1 MKFFLDTAS
10 IDKIKFWKKFD
21 LVQGVT
27 TNPTLLSKEG
37 SDSTKVIKEICKIVD
52 GDISAQVTEKEP
64 SNMIEQAKFLKSI
77 DKKIVIKL
85 PCTLNG
91 VTAAKVLAKK
101 KYKINIT
108 LGFDPAQFG
117 VFRDINITYFSF
129 IIGRVED
136 FGDSNISNIPILRD
150 MIKKI
155 NPKVKFLAASIRNS
169 SQLLQAATNGADVI
183 TVPPTTWEK
192 IFNNKYTLDGEK
204 SFLDS
209 WKTLPINSRR
219 SYENK

>member
-10 IDKIKFWKKFD
+10 IDKINYWKKFD

-37 SDSTKVIKEICKIVD
+37 NDSVKVIKQICKIVN

-64 SNMIEQAKFLKSI
+64 LNMIEQAKFLKSI

-91 VTAAKVLAKK
+91 ITAAKVLAKK

-108 LGFDPAQFG
+108 LGFDPAQFA
-117 VFRDINITYFSF
+117 VFREISITYFSF

-136 FGDSNISNIPILRD
+136 FGDSNISNIPILKN
-150 MIKKI
+150 MIKNI

-192 IFNNKYTLDGEK
+192 VFKNKYTLDGEK
-204 SFLDS
+204 SFLES
-209 WKTLPINSRR
+209 WKTLPISARQT
-219 SYENK
+219 YENK

>member
-101 KYKINIT
+101 NI
-108 LGFDPAQFG
+108 
-117 VFRDINITYFSF
+117 
-129 IIGRVED
+129 
-136 FGDSNISNIPILRD
+136 
-150 MIKKI
+150 K
-155 NPKVKFLAASIRNS
+155 
-169 SQLLQAATNGADVI
+169 
-183 TVPPTTWEK
+183 
-192 IFNNKYTLDGEK
+192 
-204 SFLDS
+204 
-209 WKTLPINSRR
+209 
-219 SYENK
+219 

>member
-10 IDKIKFWKKFD
+10 IDKINYWKKFD
-21 LVQGVT
+21 LVHGVT

-37 SDSTKVIKEICKIVD
+37 NDSVKVIKQICKIVN
-52 GDISAQVTEKEP
+52 GDISAQVTEREP
-64 SNMIEQAKFLKSI
+64 LNMIEQAKFLKSI

-91 VTAAKVLAKK
+91 VIAAKVLAKK

-108 LGFDPAQFG
+108 LGFDPAQFA
-117 VFRDINITYFSF
+117 VFREINITYFSF

-136 FGDSNISNIPILRD
+136 FGDSNISNIPILKD
-150 MIKKI
+150 AIKKI

-192 IFNNKYTLDGEK
+192 VFKNKYTLDGEK
-204 SFLDS
+204 SFLES
-209 WKTLPINSRR
+209 WKTLPARARR